1 MKDEVIKVSIIIKKK
16 NRSIDVRLKTEG
28 NVNAIEWL
36 ENKTRTELFELE
48 KTSDPQIVADYIT
61 GLVTVLNQVCLLF
74 IGKEVTVF

>member
-1 MKDEVIKVSIIIKKK
+1 M
-16 NRSIDVRLKTEG
+16 
-28 NVNAIEWL
+28 NAIEWL

-74 IGKEVTVF
+74 IGKEITVF

>member
-1 MKDEVIKVSIIIKKK
+1 M
-16 NRSIDVRLKTEG
+16 
-28 NVNAIEWL
+28 NAIEWL

-74 IGKEVTVF
+74 SRKEITVFFNYYKGLIINIELHHTINNNSIRD